1 MEQHVHTLENLFQ
14 QLGLDSKRVAID
26 AFIAAHS
33 LPADTKLEDA
43 AFWNE
48 SQRQLIKESREMD
61 ADWAAIVDELALL
74 LRQ

>member
-14 QLGLDSKRVAID
+14 QLGLDATQAAID
-26 AFIAAHS
+26 AFVAAHS
-33 LPADTKLEDA
+33 LPANTKLEDA
-43 AFWNE
+43 PFWSQ